1 VLFNSYVF
9 IIFFLPAAIVCV
21 WFARRVG
28 SNGVAEATLTI
39 ASILFYSWGGLQSL
53 GLLIALVI
61 INYAGGLYLMR
72 TWPSRT
78 KDRDFVL
85 ALGVGVNVVVLGYF
99 KYRGFVIENINFI
112 GQGTTSNIVIPLAI
126 SFFTF
131 QKIAFLVEC
140 WRGQVRDCSFRR
152 FLIFVSFFPQLIAGP
167 IVRFG
172 EVGWQFNDIMPERQ
186 TSRNLAIGSTLFIIG
201 LFKKLVIADGLGLE
215 VDQLFPQLASGQ
227 TAGLEPAWRA
237 ALFYTFQLYFDF
249 SGYSDM
255 AIGIARMFGIILPL
269 NFFSPYRAT
278 SIIEFWRRWHI
289 TLSRF
294 LRDFVYI
301 PFGGNKRGPARRY
314 VNLMGTMLIGGLWHG
329 AGWTFVFWGGL
340 HGLYLCVNHLWR
352 AAPLPLCLRVLPL
365 PVRALAGWVITFGAV
380 IVAWVFFRAPDF
392 LSAFAVLRNMFYGP
406 LVPVGFTPHLFT
418 LQNNTDFTF
427 AIAAVTA
434 LIMPN
439 AYQWLRNYN
448 PAVHFEYHGSE
459 TFGFLRFLQ
468 WQPSFYALLV
478 ILAMGCWAV
487 SNLDQNREFI
497 YFRF

>member
-1 VLFNSYVF
+1 MHLGVLRLFWFRRSVRRCRLFRPLGLGSVF
-9 IIFFLPAAIVCV
+9 INARAFPELAGRLHWINAGFLPPGC
-21 WFARRVG
+21 F
-28 SNGVAEATLTI
+28 I
-39 ASILFYSWGGLQSL
+39 AHPVHQPMMDSTERDREF
-53 GLLIALVI
+53 IA
-61 INYAGGLYLMR
+61 YL
-72 TWPSRT
+72 
-78 KDRDFVL
+78 
-85 ALGVGVNVVVLGYF
+85 
-99 KYRGFVIENINFI
+99 
-112 GQGTTSNIVIPLAI
+112 
-126 SFFTF
+126 
-131 QKIAFLVEC
+131 
-140 WRGQVRDCSFRR
+140 
-152 FLIFVSFFPQLIAGP
+152 
-167 IVRFG
+167 
-172 EVGWQFNDIMPERQ
+172 
-186 TSRNLAIGSTLFIIG
+186 
-201 LFKKLVIADGLGLE
+201 
-215 VDQLFPQLASGQ
+215 
-227 TAGLEPAWRA
+227 
-237 ALFYTFQLYFDF
+237 
-249 SGYSDM
+249 
-255 AIGIARMFGIILPL
+255 ARMFGIILPL

-278 SIIEFWRRWHI
+278 NIIEFWRRWHI

-406 LVPVGFTPHLFT
+406 LVPVGFTPQSSTNSIFV
-418 LQNNTDFTF
+418 
-427 AIAAVTA
+427 IAAVTA

-448 PAVHFEYHGSE
+448 PAVHFEYRASE

-468 WQPSFYALLV
+468 WQPSFSALLL
-478 ILAMGCWAV
+478 ILVMGCWAV